1 MPIVEKD
8 KNYRITITGM
18 NHDGQGVGRVDGFTV
33 FVDDALEGEE
43 VLVRITKVSKS
54 YSVGQL
60 VKIINPSPDRIKP
73 FCPSFEKCGGCS
85 LQHMSMD
92 AQLRF
97 KTNLVKESIKRI
109 GKLENVVIHD
119 AIGMKDS
126 FYYRNKAQYPVGIG
140 GDKPIAG
147 FYARRSH
154 EIVECTG
161 CGIQNKTSDRIKDII
176 SEFIYKNNIAPY
188 DETKGTGLV
197 RHIMTRQGFKTGE
210 TMVVLVINGQD
221 FPHKDKLVQELI
233 QKEPSVKS
241 IFLNINTKNTNIIM
255 GQENIK
261 IYGED
266 FITEY
271 IEDLKF
277 RISPLAFFQVNPVQT
292 EVLYGK
298 ALEYANLTGNE
309 VVYDLYC
316 GTGTISLFLARKA
329 KKVYGIEVVED
340 AIRDA
345 VKNAE
350 INGISNA
357 EFIVGE
363 AEKVELTQKADVVVL
378 DPPRKGC
385 DEKLLATLV
394 DMEPKR
400 IVYVSCNPA
409 TLARDLKYLSENG
422 FSVLEVQPVDMF
434 PHTAHVETV
443 CLLSKLHE
451 AKHHVNVTL
460 DMDEM
465 DLTAAERR

>member
-8 KNYRITITGM
+8 KEYRITITGM
-18 NHDGQGVGRVDGFTV
+18 NHEGQGVGRVDGFTV

-54 YSVGQL
+54 YSVGRL
-60 VKIINPSPDRIKP
+60 VEIINPSASRISP
-73 FCPSFEKCGGCS
+73 FCPAFEKCGGCS
-85 LQHMSMD
+85 LQHMSME

-109 GKLENVVIHD
+109 GKLEDVIIHET
-119 AIGMKDS
+119 IGTKDP
-126 FYYRNKAQYPVGIG
+126 FNYRNKAQYPVRAGT
-140 GDKPIAG
+140 DKPIAG

-154 EIVECTG
+154 EIIECKG
-161 CGIQNKTSDRIKDII
+161 CGIQNETSDRIKDAV
-176 SEFIYKNNIAPY
+176 SGFMHRYKIVPY
-188 DETKGTGLV
+188 DEAKGTGLV
-197 RHIMTRQGFKTGE
+197 RHIMTREGFKTRE
-210 TMVVLVINGQD
+210 TMVVIVINGKD
-221 FPHKDKLVQELI
+221 FPHKDKLIQELVER
-233 QKEPSVKS
+233 EPSIKS
-241 IFLNINTKNTNIIM
+241 IYLNINRKNTNIIM
-255 GQENIK
+255 GEENIK

-298 ALEYANLTGNE
+298 ALQYADLTGNE

-329 KKVYGIEVVED
+329 RKVYGIEVVAD

-350 INGISNA
+350 INCIKNT

-363 AEKVELTQKADVVVL
+363 AEKVELTQRADVVVL

-385 DEKLLATLV
+385 DEKLLKTLV
-394 DMEPKR
+394 DMGPKR

-409 TLARDLKYLSENG
+409 TLARDLNYLAENG
-422 FSVLEVQPVDMF
+422 FEVLEVQPVDMF
-434 PHTAHVETV
+434 PWTGHVETIIMMTK
-443 CLLSKLHE
+443 CGSEDK
-451 AKHHVNVTL
+451 K
-460 DMDEM
+460 
-465 DLTAAERR
+465 

>member
-1 MPIVEKD
+1 MPIVEINKE
-8 KNYRITITGM
+8 YRITITGM
-18 NHDGQGVGRVDGFTV
+18 NHEGQGVGRVDGFTV

-43 VLVRITKVSKS
+43 VLVKITKVNKS
-54 YSVGQL
+54 YSVGRL
-60 VKIINPSPDRIKP
+60 VEIINPSDNRTQP
-73 FCPSFEKCGGCS
+73 FCTSFEKCGGCS

-97 KTNLVKESIKRI
+97 KTNLVKESVKRI

-119 AIGMKDS
+119 TIGMKDS
-126 FYYRNKAQYPVGIG
+126 LYYRNKAQYPVGISLN
-140 GDKPIAG
+140 KPIAG

-154 EIVECTG
+154 EIIECKG

-176 SEFIYKNNIAPY
+176 SEFIYRNKIVPY

-197 RHIMTRQGFKTGE
+197 RHIMTREGFKTGE
-210 TMVVLVINGQD
+210 TMVVIVINGKD
-221 FPHKDKLVQELI
+221 FPHKDKLVQELVH
-233 QKEPSVKS
+233 KEPSVKS
-241 IFLNINTKNTNIIM
+241 IYLNINRKNTNIIM
-255 GQENIK
+255 GEENVK

-292 EVLYGK
+292 GVLYGK
-298 ALEYANLTGNE
+298 ALQYAKLTGNE

-329 KKVYGIEVVED
+329 KRVYGIEIVAD
-340 AIRDA
+340 AIKDA

-350 INGISNA
+350 INGIKNA

-363 AEKVELTQKADVVVL
+363 AENVELTQKADVVVL

-394 DMEPKR
+394 DMGPKR
-400 IVYVSCNPA
+400 IVYVSCNPS
-409 TLARDLKYLSENG
+409 TLARDLKYLAENG
-422 FSVLEVQPVDMF
+422 FEVREVQPVDMF
-434 PHTAHVETV
+434 PHTAHVECV
-443 CLLSKLHE
+443 VRIQRK
-451 AKHHVNVTL
+451 N
-460 DMDEM
+460 
-465 DLTAAERR
+465 

>member
-8 KNYRITITGM
+8 KEYRIIITGM
-18 NHDGQGVGRVDGFTV
+18 NHEGQGVGRVDGFAV

-54 YSVGQL
+54 YSVGRL
-60 VKIINPSPDRIKP
+60 VEIINPSVSRISP
-73 FCPSFEKCGGCS
+73 FCPAFEKCGGCS
-85 LQHMSMD
+85 LQHMSME
-92 AQLRF
+92 AQLRY

-109 GKLENVVIHD
+109 GKLENVIIHD
-119 AIGMKDS
+119 TIGMKDP
-126 FYYRNKAQYPVGIG
+126 FNYRNKAQYPVRAGT
-140 GDKPIAG
+140 DKPTAG

-154 EIVECTG
+154 EIIECKG
-161 CGIQNKTSDRIKDII
+161 CGIQNETSDRIKDAV
-176 SEFIYKNNIAPY
+176 SEFMHRYNIAPY

-197 RHIMTRQGFKTGE
+197 RHIMTREGFKTRE
-210 TMVVLVINGQD
+210 TMVVIVINGKD
-221 FPHKDKLVQELI
+221 FPYKDKLIQELVER
-233 QKEPSVKS
+233 EPSIKS
-241 IFLNINTKNTNIIM
+241 IYLNINRKNTNIIM
-255 GQENIK
+255 GEENIK

-292 EVLYGK
+292 EMLYGK
-298 ALEYANLTGNE
+298 ALQYADLTGNE

-329 KKVYGIEVVED
+329 KKVYGIEVVAD

-350 INGISNA
+350 INGIKNA

-363 AEKVELTQKADVVVL
+363 AETVELTQKADVVVL

-385 DEKLLATLV
+385 DEKLLRTLV
-394 DMEPKR
+394 DMGPKR

-409 TLARDLKYLSENG
+409 TLARDLNYLAENG
-422 FSVLEVQPVDMF
+422 FEVLEVQPVDMF
-434 PHTAHVETV
+434 PWTGHVETV
-443 CLLSKLHE
+443 ALIEHKWLSE
-451 AKHHVNVTL
+451 
-460 DMDEM
+460 
-465 DLTAAERR
+465 

>member
-60 VKIINPSPDRIKP
+60 VKIISPSPSRTKP

-119 AIGMKDS
+119 TIGMKDS

-140 GDKPIAG
+140 ADKPIAG

-154 EIVECTG
+154 EIVECKG

-210 TMVVLVINGQD
+210 TMVVLVINGND
-221 FPHKDKLVQELI
+221 FPNKDKLIQELI
-233 QKEPSVKS
+233 RKEPSVKS
-241 IFLNINTKNTNIIM
+241 IYLNINTKNTNIIM

-298 ALEYANLTGNE
+298 ALEYADLTGNE

-350 INGISNA
+350 INGINNA

-385 DEKLLATLV
+385 DERLLATLV
-394 DMEPKR
+394 DMGPKR

-422 FSVLEVQPVDMF
+422 FSVQEVQPVDMF
-434 PHTAHVETV
+434 PHTAHVECVIGMQRKDT
-443 CLLSKLHE
+443 
-451 AKHHVNVTL
+451 
-460 DMDEM
+460 
-465 DLTAAERR
+465 

>member
-1 MPIVEKD
+1 MPIVERNKE
-8 KNYRITITGM
+8 YRITITGM
-18 NHDGQGVGRVDGFTV
+18 NHEGQGVGRVDGFTV

-43 VLVRITKVSKS
+43 VLVRITKVNKS
-54 YSVGQL
+54 YSVGRL
-60 VKIINPSPDRIKP
+60 VEIINPSADRTQP

-85 LQHMSMD
+85 LQHMSMG
-92 AQLRF
+92 AQLKF

-119 AIGMKDS
+119 TIGMS
-126 FYYRNKAQYPVGIG
+126 NSLYYRNKAQYPVGISLN
-140 GDKPIAG
+140 KPIAG

-154 EIVECTG
+154 EIIECKG

-176 SEFIYKNNIAPY
+176 SEFIHRYKIAPY
-188 DETKGTGLV
+188 DETNWTGLV

-210 TMVVLVINGQD
+210 TMVVIVINGKD
-221 FPHKDKLVQELI
+221 FPQKDKLVQELVN
-233 QKEPSVKS
+233 KEPSVKS
-241 IFLNINTKNTNIIM
+241 IYLNINRKNTNIIM
-255 GQENIK
+255 GEENVK

-298 ALEYANLTGNE
+298 ALEYAKLTGNE

-316 GTGTISLFLARKA
+316 GTGTISLFLARNA
-329 KKVYGIEVVED
+329 KKVYGIEVVAD
-340 AIRDA
+340 AIKDA

-350 INGISNA
+350 INGIKNA

-363 AEKVELTQKADVVVL
+363 AENVELTQKADVVVL

-385 DEKLLATLV
+385 DEKLLSTLV
-394 DMEPKR
+394 NMGPKR
-400 IVYVSCNPA
+400 IVYVSCNPS
-409 TLARDLKYLSENG
+409 TLARDLKYLAENG
-422 FSVLEVQPVDMF
+422 FEVCEVQPVDMF
-434 PHTAHVETV
+434 PHTAHVESV
-443 CLLSKLHE
+443 ALISRL
-451 AKHHVNVTL
+451 
-460 DMDEM
+460 
-465 DLTAAERR
+465 

>member
-434 PHTAHVETV
+434 PHTAHVECVIMMTNSG
-443 CLLSKLHE
+443 LKG
-451 AKHHVNVTL
+451 K
-460 DMDEM
+460 
-465 DLTAAERR
+465 